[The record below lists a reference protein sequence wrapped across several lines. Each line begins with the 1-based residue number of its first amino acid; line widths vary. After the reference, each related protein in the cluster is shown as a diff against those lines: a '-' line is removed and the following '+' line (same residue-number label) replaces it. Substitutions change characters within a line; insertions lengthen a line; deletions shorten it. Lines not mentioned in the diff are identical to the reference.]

1 MRAICATLLSLIA
14 CAAIS
19 SAAPRGQG
27 AADDACTVVLDPAKR
42 TLQKALDAAKPGDS
56 ICLRR
61 GTYETGEPFGNSAD
75 TTYVRRS
82 GQSAA
87 YITLRGFES
96 ERPVIHG
103 SFRITASF
111 WKIYGLVFEGPLNHD
126 AGQASARRDN
136 LVEMIDSSNIIF
148 RANEVRR
155 SDYHAGIYLKHASA
169 ISISDCDIHNNGRF
183 SAERD
188 PKTGAK
194 TINVDHGIYWGSSA
208 GEGNVIANNRIYAN
222 RGYGLHLY
230 PHASH
235 ISVVNNHIF
244 DNGNSGVIIAGDSDD
259 IEVVGNTV
267 VRNGSN
273 AQIRVRSGSN
283 NVVRNNST
291 FAEDKGLSGIE
302 NRTRST
308 VAANVLLGSEE
319 ARHRIAKA
327 ERQK

>member
-1 MRAICATLLSLIA
+1 
-14 CAAIS
+14 
-19 SAAPRGQG
+19 
-27 AADDACTVVLDPAKR
+27 VVLEPASGA
-42 TLQKALDAAKPGDS
+42 LQRVLDAANPGDT

-61 GTYETGEPFGNSAD
+61 GIYDTGKPYGTSAD
-75 TTYVRRS
+75 TTYMRRS

-87 YITLRGFES
+87 YITLRGFDD
-96 ERPVIHG
+96 ERPVIRG

-111 WKIYGLVFEGPLNHD
+111 WKIHGLIFEGPLNHD

-148 RANEVRR
+148 RANEIRR

-183 SAERD
+183 RAEND

-208 GEGNVIANNRIYAN
+208 GGGNVIANNRIYAN

-235 ISVVNNHIF
+235 ISVVNNQIF

-291 FAEDKGLSGIE
+291 FADESGMSGIE

-308 VAANVLLGSEE
+308 VASNILLGAEE
-319 ARHRIAKA
+319 ARRRIAQA
-327 ERQK
+327 EREK